1 MGRTASAGALVH
13 AARRAGPWPV
23 DEARR
28 RRLPGRLCAWML
40 VLPVDVTALLAP
52 ALLVPHRIV
61 AMVGLAVVGLVL
73 LTGGQRYRA
82 RLHISVL
89 DELPTL
95 LARLLAA
102 VGLVAGAVVL
112 VGGDATA
119 FLPRA
124 FLGAGLVL
132 LGRTVTTHVI
142 RLARTRGL
150 VARPTVFVGGAGLT
164 GHLAELLL
172 EQRKYGLRPI
182 GFVDD
187 HPCPEAED
195 VIPRLADL
203 EQLDEVVAALG
214 VQVIVVSEGDLPE
227 PRLVEL
233 VRRPPCRPCDLL
245 VVPRLH
251 DFCTQTALGDHIACV
266 PIMRIRSPSLHG
278 PSWALKRL
286 FDVKLATAALVL
298 LAPVMVACAI
308 AVRLEAGRLGA
319 GRSVLFRQERVGRDG
334 TVFTCLKFCTL
345 APRSG
350 EEAATLWSV
359 EGDPRVGVVG
369 RFLRRTS
376 LDELPQLWNI
386 LRGDMTTV
394 GPRPERPHFVAKFAA
409 ELPRYGLRHRVPSG
423 LTGLAQV
430 SGLRGDT
437 SVADRSRFDNFYI
450 ENWSLWLDV
459 KVLLRTFV
467 EVVFG
472 RGR

>member
-1 MGRTASAGALVH
+1 MGRSASAGALAHVS
-13 AARRAGPWPV
+13 RRPGPWPV

-28 RRLPGRLCAWML
+28 RLPGQLCAWML
-40 VLPVDVTALLAP
+40 VLPIDGAALLAP
-52 ALLVPHRIV
+52 ALLASRYRL
-61 AMVGLAVVGLVL
+61 AMVGLATVGLAL

-89 DELPTL
+89 DELPTII
-95 LARLLAA
+95 ARLLATVA
-102 VGLVAGAVVL
+102 LVAGVVLL
-112 VGGDATA
+112 VGGDTTA
-119 FLPRA
+119 FLPLA

-132 LGRTVTTHVI
+132 LGRTITTHAI

-164 GHLAELLL
+164 GHLAEMLL
-172 EQRKYGLRPI
+172 EQPKYGLRPI

-187 HPCPEAED
+187 HGCPEAEK

-203 EQLDEVVAALG
+203 EQLDDVVASLG

-227 PRLVEL
+227 SRLVEL
-233 VRRPPCRPCDLL
+233 VRRPPCAPCDLL

-266 PIMRIRSPSLHG
+266 PIMRIRTPSLHG
-278 PSWALKRL
+278 PSWVLKRL
-286 FDVKLATAALVL
+286 FDVTLATTALVV
-298 LAPVMVACAI
+298 LAPVMAVCAL
-308 AVRLEAGRLGA
+308 AVRLESGGD
-319 GRSVLFRQERVGRDG
+319 VLFRQERVGRDG

-345 APRSG
+345 APRSR
-350 EEAATLWSV
+350 EESATLWSV
-359 EGDPRVGVVG
+359 AGDPRVGLVG
-369 RFLRRTS
+369 RFLRRSS

-430 SGLRGDT
+430 SGLRGDS
-437 SVADRSRFDNFYI
+437 SVVDRARFDNFYI

-459 KVLLRTFV
+459 KVLLRTVV
-467 EVVFG
+467 EVVFA